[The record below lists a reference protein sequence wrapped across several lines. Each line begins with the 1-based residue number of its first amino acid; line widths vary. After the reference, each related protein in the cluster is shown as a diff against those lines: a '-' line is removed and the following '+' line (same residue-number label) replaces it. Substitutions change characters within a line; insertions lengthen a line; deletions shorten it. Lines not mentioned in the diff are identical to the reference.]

1 MFEWLSD
8 NRASFALV
16 TIIGLVIA
24 FVWSIR
30 IGVEQTRLRAKD
42 EVFGDPERTRGGW
55 YWALCGVSALM
66 LVWFYYSSGMARAV
80 FPKAA
85 NEMCQVAKIDES
97 LAPITAALPIRSR
110 YLKSTTLVVR
120 NSEQLARLEAAM
132 PVDVLGRTEIAQMQT
147 IIGQTRQLM
156 VIMSSPDAVGDGA
169 LAEQHQPSQHDQSA

>member
-8 NRASFALV
+8 NRAIFALV

-30 IGVEQTRLRAKD
+30 IGVVQTRIRAKD

-66 LVWFYYSSGMARAV
+66 LVWFYYSWGTARAV

-85 NEMCQVAKIDES
+85 NELCQVAKN
-97 LAPITAALPIRSR
+97 R
-110 YLKSTTLVVR
+110 
-120 NSEQLARLEAAM
+120 
-132 PVDVLGRTEIAQMQT
+132 
-147 IIGQTRQLM
+147 
-156 VIMSSPDAVGDGA
+156 
-169 LAEQHQPSQHDQSA
+169 